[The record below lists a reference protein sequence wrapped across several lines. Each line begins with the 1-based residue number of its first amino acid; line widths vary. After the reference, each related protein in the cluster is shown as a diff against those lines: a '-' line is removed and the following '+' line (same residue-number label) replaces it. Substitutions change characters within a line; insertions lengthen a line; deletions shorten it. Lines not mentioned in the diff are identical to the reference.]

1 MNTAIISAVINSED
15 IHLLKALLKRFEA
28 KSIKIEKNDMHLV
41 QFREKVE
48 ALRLNKKEFLKVTKI
63 CKKHGWGLTVK
74 RGEKLIKAHKKA
86 FHENN
91 PKQAMFI
98 ETELTEMNFHSLVK
112 FLIKG
117 EYLSAL
123 ENFKKDKENL
133 DLLKSPNR

>member
-1 MNTAIISAVINSED
+1 MG
-15 IHLLKALLKRFEA
+15 L
-28 KSIKIEKNDMHLV
+28 
-41 QFREKVE
+41 
-48 ALRLNKKEFLKVTKI
+48 
-63 CKKHGWGLTVK
+63 LTVK

-86 FHENN
+86 FNENN
-91 PKQAMFI
+91 PKQAMLI
-98 ETELTEMNFHSLVK
+98 ETQLTEMNFHSLVK